1 MFGKCESTHSV
12 RHLKLSTFRY
22 KTTWLHNGIR
32 IESHSLIISN
42 YYLVCQASRRICM
55 KYKIVCD
62 KHEFEFENKINL
74 LLEQGW
80 RLHGEIVVNLVSS
93 DQDLTCWYTQSMIKD
108 D

>member
-1 MFGKCESTHSV
+1 
-12 RHLKLSTFRY
+12 
-22 KTTWLHNGIR
+22 
-32 IESHSLIISN
+32 
-42 YYLVCQASRRICM
+42 M